1 MEDFFVASVKV
12 CMNAQIPP
20 PRFVQNQ
27 QTGAPEYLLLFYTGK
42 A

>member
-1 MEDFFVASVKV
+1 MEDFFAVSFKV

-20 PRFVQNQ
+20 RVFVQNQ